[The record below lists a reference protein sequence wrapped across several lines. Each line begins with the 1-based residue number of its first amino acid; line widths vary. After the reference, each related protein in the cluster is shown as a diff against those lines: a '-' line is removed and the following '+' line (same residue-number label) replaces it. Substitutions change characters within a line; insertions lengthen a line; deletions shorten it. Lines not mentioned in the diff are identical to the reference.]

1 MGLSSP
7 AWTLILV
14 SYASRVHPHSSAL
27 HITKPITMIL
37 NNLKREA
44 TLINTVMILRL
55 PWEIKMKRIFSKIFY
70 AATNSSRKYIG

>member
-27 HITKPITMIL
+27 RITKPITMIL

-44 TLINTVMILRL
+44 T
-55 PWEIKMKRIFSKIFY
+55 
-70 AATNSSRKYIG
+70 